1 MRKRMSRI
9 LSILMASVL
18 VVSAGSVVRAEEFNE
33 PEAQETAQETVQ
45 AAETGIEA
53 EPAEAEP
60 VEAEPAADAEVTEEG
75 TQEEVTG
82 EETDAALPEN
92 AEEVLAQKEESK
104 LESASE
110 AEEVLDTEGV
120 RELLAGGAAVVK
132 QNDIVVNHVSTY
144 KQLENFDKN
153 PEQMV
158 ICTII
163 RDLDDTFV
171 SFGKSVSLPKGT
183 IELAVSN
190 NQQSGCSVE
199 FGVYTD
205 AQMNNR
211 ISSYGYSTQG
221 DTRSIICNIPK
232 DGSYYIG
239 VKPSTSI
246 PERQYYAVALIAC
259 SYSGQD
265 RAIKNKERLVIG
277 QKDGGTVNYVKY
289 KATQTGYLKTST
301 DTSSKMVKITLCD
314 KSKKSLSGE
323 SLASEEPTYGVKKG
337 KTYWIKLK
345 NPWSSSAGYYT
356 FTLNNG
362 KVKESKA
369 GKSQKKAVTIKK
381 NKNIKG
387 WIEAGKKE
395 GKQADWY
402 KFNLTGKKSV
412 KIYMKGGTNDK
423 INVTVYEKIGSRT
436 RKIGTRTVN
445 NNFNNIIPSRGKWS
459 KGTYWI
465 KISRG
470 TAKSSG
476 YYTLKQIGRAHV

>member
-33 PEAQETAQETVQ
+33 PEAQEAVQ

-75 TQEEVTG
+75 IQEEDTG
-82 EETDAALPEN
+82 EETDAAQQEN
-92 AEEVLAQKEESK
+92 AEEILAQKEESQ

-158 ICTII
+158 ICSII
-163 RDLDDTFV
+163 RDLND
-171 SFGKSVSLPKGT
+171 SFESFCKGVSLPKGT

-190 NQQSGCSVE
+190 YEGSGCSVE

-205 AQMNNR
+205 AQMNNH
-211 ISSYGYSTQG
+211 IGSYGYAARK
-221 DTRSIICNIPK
+221 DTRSIICNIPS
-232 DGSYYIG
+232 DGTYYIG
-239 VKPSTSI
+239 VKPSTTI
-246 PERQYYAVALIAC
+246 KDNKYYAVALIAC
-259 SYSGQD
+259 AYSGQD
-265 RAIKNKERLVIG
+265 RVIKNKERLVIG

-314 KSKKSLSGE
+314 KSKKALSGE
-323 SLASEEPTYGVKKG
+323 TLASEEPTYGVKKG

-436 RKIGTRTVN
+436 RKIGTRTVS

-459 KGTYWI
+459 AGTYWI

-470 TAKSSG
+470 TTKSSG
-476 YYTLKQIGRAHV
+476 YYTLKWK

>member
-239 VKPSTSI
+239 VKPSTTI

-314 KSKKSLSGE
+314 KSKKALSGE

-345 NPWSSSAGYYT
+345 NPWSTSAGYYT

-402 KFNLTGKKSV
+402 KFYLTGKKSV

-476 YYTLKQIGRAHV
+476 YYTLKWK

>member
-33 PEAQETAQETVQ
+33 PEAQETVQ

-53 EPAEAEP
+53 EPAEAE
-60 VEAEPAADAEVTEEG
+60 AEPAADAEVTEEG
-75 TQEEVTG
+75 AQEEVTG

-92 AEEVLAQKEESK
+92 PEEVLAQKEESK

-120 RELLAGGAAVVK
+120 RELLAGGAAIADL
-132 QNDIVVNHVSTY
+132 NDIVVNHISTY
-144 KQLENFDKN
+144 KQLENFVKN
-153 PEQMV
+153 PEQRV
-158 ICTII
+158 TCPIEHQPN
-163 RDLDDTFV
+163 DNLV
-171 SFGKSVSLPKGT
+171 SVCKSVSLPKGT
-183 IELAVSN
+183 IEIVISN
-190 NQQSGCSVE
+190 IYTEKIQSECSVE
-199 FGVYTD
+199 FGVYSD

-211 ISSYGYSTQG
+211 ISSYAFATPG
-221 DTRSIICNIPK
+221 DTRSIICNIPS
-232 DGSYYIG
+232 DGTYYIG
-239 VKPSTSI
+239 VKPTTSAN
-246 PERQYYAVALIAC
+246 RYYAAALVAY

-265 RAIKNKERLVIG
+265 RAIKNKERLLIG

-314 KSKKSLSGE
+314 KSKKALSGE

-345 NPWSSSAGYYT
+345 NPWSTSAGYYT

-476 YYTLKQIGRAHV
+476 YYTLKWK

>member
-301 DTSSKMVKITLCD
+301 DASSKMVKITLCD

-476 YYTLKQIGRAHV
+476 YYTLKWK

>member
-476 YYTLKQIGRAHV
+476 YYTLKWK

>member
-259 SYSGQD
+259 SYSAQD

-476 YYTLKQIGRAHV
+476 YYTLKWK

>member
-60 VEAEPAADAEVTEEG
+60 AEAEPAADAEVTEEG
-75 TQEEVTG
+75 AQEEVTG

-476 YYTLKQIGRAHV
+476 YYTLKWK

>member
-387 WIEAGKKE
+387 WIEAGKRE

-476 YYTLKQIGRAHV
+476 YYTLKWK

>member
-33 PEAQETAQETVQ
+33 QEAQETAQETVQ

-476 YYTLKQIGRAHV
+476 YYTLKWK

>member
-239 VKPSTSI
+239 VKPSTTI

-314 KSKKSLSGE
+314 KSKKALSGE

-345 NPWSSSAGYYT
+345 NPWSTSAGYYT

-476 YYTLKQIGRAHV
+476 YYTLKWK

>member
-33 PEAQETAQETVQ
+33 PEAQETLQ
-45 AAETGIEA
+45 AAEAESVEA

-75 TQEEVTG
+75 TQEEDTG
-82 EETDAALPEN
+82 EETDADLQEN

-144 KQLENFDKN
+144 KQLEYFDKN

-158 ICTII
+158 ICSII
-163 RDLDDTFV
+163 RDLSDSFV
-171 SFGKSVSLPKGT
+171 SFCKSVSLPKGT

-190 NQQSGCSVE
+190 IQQSGCSVE
-199 FGVYTD
+199 FGVYSD

-211 ISSYGYSTQG
+211 ISSYGYVTQG

-314 KSKKSLSGE
+314 KSKKALSGE
-323 SLASEEPTYGVKKG
+323 TLASEEPTYGVKKG

-345 NPWSSSAGYYT
+345 NPWSTSAGYYT

-476 YYTLKQIGRAHV
+476 YYTLKWK

>member
-239 VKPSTSI
+239 VKPSTTI

-476 YYTLKQIGRAHV
+476 YYTLKWK

>member
-221 DTRSIICNIPK
+221 DTRSIICNSNFPH
-232 DGSYYIG
+232 
-239 VKPSTSI
+239 
-246 PERQYYAVALIAC
+246 R
-259 SYSGQD
+259 
-265 RAIKNKERLVIG
+265 
-277 QKDGGTVNYVKY
+277 
-289 KATQTGYLKTST
+289 
-301 DTSSKMVKITLCD
+301 MVC
-314 KSKKSLSGE
+314 
-323 SLASEEPTYGVKKG
+323 
-337 KTYWIKLK
+337 
-345 NPWSSSAGYYT
+345 
-356 FTLNNG
+356 
-362 KVKESKA
+362 
-369 GKSQKKAVTIKK
+369 
-381 NKNIKG
+381 
-387 WIEAGKKE
+387 
-395 GKQADWY
+395 
-402 KFNLTGKKSV
+402 
-412 KIYMKGGTNDK
+412 
-423 INVTVYEKIGSRT
+423 
-436 RKIGTRTVN
+436 
-445 NNFNNIIPSRGKWS
+445 
-459 KGTYWI
+459 
-465 KISRG
+465 
-470 TAKSSG
+470 
-476 YYTLKQIGRAHV
+476 

>member
-205 AQMNNR
+205 AHMNNR

-289 KATQTGYLKTST
+289 KATQTVYLKTST

-476 YYTLKQIGRAHV
+476 YYTLKWK

>member
-60 VEAEPAADAEVTEEG
+60 AEAEPAADAEVTEEG
-75 TQEEVTG
+75 AQEEVTG

-92 AEEVLAQKEESK
+92 PEEVLAQKEESK

-132 QNDIVVNHVSTY
+132 QDDIVVNHVSTY

-345 NPWSSSAGYYT
+345 NPWSTSAGYYT

-476 YYTLKQIGRAHV
+476 YYTLKWK

>member
-239 VKPSTSI
+239 VKPSTTI

-476 YYTLKQIGRAHV
+476 Y